1 MSYVALNPSYYQ
13 MLQPESAW
21 HAGAPGWSEAPY
33 PGWGENPNLVG
44 PRRLAVEGLGD
55 DANPDVVSRADYIR
69 AKDEAFVIGIGCG
82 VVAGA
87 AAFAAIEFLV
97 KRM

>member
-44 PRRLAVEGLGD
+44 PRRLAVEGLGALTSD
-55 DANPDVVSRADYIR
+55 QQKALL
-69 AKDEAFVIGIGCG
+69 IGAGY
-82 VVAGA
+82 VAVA
-87 AAFAAIEFLV
+87 AGLFAFLV
-97 KRM
+97 TRK

>member
-13 MLQPESAW
+13 MHQPESAW

-55 DANPDVVSRADYIR
+55 TPAVAYAPLVVGGLLLA
-69 AKDEAFVIGIGCG
+69 AFV
-82 VVAGA
+82 GA
-87 AAFAAIEFLV
+87 VIYEAR
-97 KRM
+97 K

>member
-1 MSYVALNPSYYQ
+1 VSYVALNPSYYQ

-44 PRRLAVEGLGD
+44 PRRLAIEGLGD
-55 DANPDVVSRADYIR
+55 DASDKQKALL
-69 AKDEAFVIGIGCG
+69 IGLGYAA
-82 VVAGA
+82 VAALG
-87 AAFAAIEFLV
+87 FAYLLTR
-97 KRM
+97 K